1 MCDGYTAAQLIDSEI
16 LDFGAF
22 RLVRNALERAREGV
36 LARGE

>member
-16 LDFGAF
+16 LDFRAF
-22 RLVRNALERAREGV
+22 RLVRRALQKEKEGV